1 MIRPRKPETAECD
14 GERRRR
20 APGAALGSRGSP
32 RVNAEQRYFITTN
45 RNRQLEPQSCS
56 LVSHAGLGA
65 GRSGRVKQSAGSEIS
80 REGGWDS
87 TSKRGLHDGYQDLA
101 LCPCLPNQEA
111 WPAKWVDSAEP
122 TAGEGFVLEA
132 HFDAETR
139 LKLHKGTCETSILSP
154 RTERKWV
161 ENERKHAWNFYTTFS
176 THPPCQDLMLF
187 KSYRQ

>member
-20 APGAALGSRGSP
+20 APGAVLGSRGSP
-32 RVNAEQRYFITTN
+32 RVNAEHRYFITSN

-87 TSKRGLHDGYQDLA
+87 TSKRGLSGQRSTPPERD
-101 LCPCLPNQEA
+101 
-111 WPAKWVDSAEP
+111 EP
-122 TAGEGFVLEA
+122 L
-132 HFDAETR
+132 
-139 LKLHKGTCETSILSP
+139 
-154 RTERKWV
+154 
-161 ENERKHAWNFYTTFS
+161 
-176 THPPCQDLMLF
+176 
-187 KSYRQ
+187 